1 MTNAMF
7 DAQFFAELSDPIRG
21 IFSLLC
27 GHNCDIVGAV
37 VRMDIML
44 LYRAL
49 EELVVGQRF

>member
-1 MTNAMF
+1 MF

-21 IFSLLC
+21 LVTLLRS
-27 GHNCDIVGAV
+27 HNCDIVGAL
-37 VRMDIML
+37 VRVDIML